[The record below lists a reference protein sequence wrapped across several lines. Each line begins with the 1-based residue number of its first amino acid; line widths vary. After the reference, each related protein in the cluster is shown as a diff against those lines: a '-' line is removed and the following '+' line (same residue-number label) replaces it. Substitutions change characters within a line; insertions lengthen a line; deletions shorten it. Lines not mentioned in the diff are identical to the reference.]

1 MREKYR
7 DQEDILNE
15 FIGYR
20 KRLLTSRRLMIFL
33 IIVIG
38 LPIINLIII
47 LSSLPTIEQE
57 KMMFLSSF
65 TLFIYAPIVSLVL
78 SFFLALLPIKGASY
92 SDKFWFLTLL
102 ILTIIELILLIG
114 TIVENYF

>member
-1 MREKYR
+1 MIEEYENQK
-7 DQEDILNE
+7 DILNE
-15 FIGYR
+15 FVIHR
-20 KRLLTSRRLMIFL
+20 KKLLTFRRLMIFL

-47 LSSLPTIEQE
+47 LSSLPTVEQD

-65 TLFIYAPIVSLVL
+65 TLFIYAPVVSMVL
-78 SFFLALLPIKGASY
+78 SFFLALMPIKGASY

-102 ILTIIELILLIG
+102 ILTIIESILLIG
-114 TIVENYF
+114 SITENYL